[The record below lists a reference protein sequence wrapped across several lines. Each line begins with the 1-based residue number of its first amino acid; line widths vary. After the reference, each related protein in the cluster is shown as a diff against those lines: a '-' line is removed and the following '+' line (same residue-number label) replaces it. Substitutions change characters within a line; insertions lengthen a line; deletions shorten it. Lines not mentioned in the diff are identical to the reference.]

1 MYLHRIWNC
10 IGCCTHN
17 FITFSRSGYI
27 LPLLKYPTFPIK
39 KMCLLMD
46 FSLNIF
52 FSFKG
57 TCFYSRL
64 VHIIHHL
71 LVKKNTSESLC
82 KRAPLY
88 LIILQLNNFITELQY
103 NTCANIASH
112 IIRKYISHGRLV
124 LSKYKFVLKV
134 VVLVQSHLS
143 SCWLSKFFL
152 SQEVETSSST
162 AFIRGVA
169 LEG

>member
-1 MYLHRIWNC
+1 M
-10 IGCCTHN
+10 
-17 FITFSRSGYI
+17 
-27 LPLLKYPTFPIK
+27 
-39 KMCLLMD
+39 
-46 FSLNIF
+46 
-52 FSFKG
+52 
-57 TCFYSRL
+57 
-64 VHIIHHL
+64 
-71 LVKKNTSESLC
+71 
-82 KRAPLY
+82 Y

-152 SQEVETSSST
+152 SQEVEASSSKHSSGASHWRNMKLETGNKGEQPTRDVTCLRPPFFRFSTMTFEVT
-162 AFIRGVA
+162 AKRVPVK
-169 LEG
+169 